1 MKNLIRTAAAFAG
14 LLLLPLLTVAQT
26 TRSLQ
31 SFDEIVITGRIEIE
45 LIAGDS
51 SQLVILESPIN
62 EDKINIGVS
71 RNILRINT
79 LSQIAKDEVVK
90 LQLTYVKLRSIR
102 AQAGAVISHRT
113 ELTGDK
119 LELRLG
125 SGARADIALA
135 VEVLSS
141 YAGEGAELRIKG
153 SAQTQEAMASS
164 GGVYDATDLST
175 VRTYIRANTG
185 GKAYVTA
192 TELLDITVN
201 TGGEVYYKGQP
212 KEKYIN
218 SMLGGSIHQI

>member
-1 MKNLIRTAAAFAG
+1 MKNLIRTAVVFAG
-14 LLLLPLLTVAQT
+14 LLLLPLFTVAQT

-51 SQLVILESPIN
+51 PQLVILDSPVN
-62 EDKINIGVS
+62 EDKINIGVN
-71 RNILRINT
+71 RNSLRINT
-79 LSQIAKDEVVK
+79 LNQITKGEVVK

-102 AQAGAVISHRT
+102 AQAGAVISHRA

-125 SGARADIALA
+125 SGARADIAVA

-164 GGVYDATDLST
+164 GGIYDATDFST

-218 SMLGGSIHQI
+218 SMLGGSIHEI

>member
-1 MKNLIRTAAAFAG
+1 MKNLILTAVAFAG

-51 SQLVILESPIN
+51 PQLVILDSPVN
-62 EDKINIGVS
+62 EDKINS
-71 RNILRINT
+71 LRINT
-79 LSQIAKDEVVK
+79 LNQITKGEVVK

-102 AQAGAVISHRT
+102 AQAGAVISHRA

-125 SGARADIALA
+125 SGARADIAVA

-164 GGVYDATDLST
+164 GGIYDATDFST

-218 SMLGGSIHQI
+218 SMLGGSIHEI